1 MVRLIL
7 RHTLRICGS
16 AMGPRLVVEMRASA
30 LGLGQ
35 VQPRGSERMHAQQA
49 NSSTDN
55 RSGASPLRRTG
66 RNRQGGDTAD
76 ELPHGR
82 SVESDA
88 LCRLVSRNITPIRSC
103 ILAAPG
109 ESARPAR
116 PRLQASTLPSLCLFA
131 GCPLSRWQRFSFW

>member
-16 AMGPRLVVEMRASA
+16 AMGPALVVEMRASA

-35 VQPRGSERMHAQQA
+35 VQPGGFERMHKQQA
-49 NSSTDN
+49 NSSADN

-66 RNRQGGDTAD
+66 RNRQGGDTPD

-82 SVESDA
+82 SMESDSPR
-88 LCRLVSRNITPIRSC
+88 RLVSRNIAAIRSC
-103 ILAAPG
+103 IL
-109 ESARPAR
+109 
-116 PRLQASTLPSLCLFA
+116 
-131 GCPLSRWQRFSFW
+131 